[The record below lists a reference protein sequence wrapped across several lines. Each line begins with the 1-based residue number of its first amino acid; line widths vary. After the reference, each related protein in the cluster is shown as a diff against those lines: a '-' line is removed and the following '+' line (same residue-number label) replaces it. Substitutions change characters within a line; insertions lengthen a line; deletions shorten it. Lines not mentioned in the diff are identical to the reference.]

1 MADERFDA
9 IVIGGGPG
17 GYVCAIRLGQLG
29 LKAAC
34 VESEEVG
41 GICLNWG
48 CIPSKVLISAAHLYR
63 KAQHSTEFGLRC
75 TGVELD
81 LGTLQD
87 HKQAIVKKLTGGVR
101 GLLRAN
107 GATLVEGRAEIIDPK
122 SVRVTSGQG
131 TSSTFTTTRG
141 LVVATGSSTLE
152 IPGFAFDGARILG
165 AREAVSLR
173 HLPRRLL
180 VIGGGVI
187 GLELGML
194 YQALGSELTVVELLP
209 SLLSTVDQECVKV
222 VHRRISQ
229 RGGRILTRT
238 GALGQE
244 PQPDGSTSV
253 RLQTPDGPMTV
264 ECDLVLV
271 AVGMLPRSGGIGL
284 EGLGVDLDSR
294 GFIRTNQH
302 CETNVPGVYAVGD
315 VSGLPL
321 LAHKASKEG
330 EVCAEVIAG
339 QHAAKD
345 WVSVPGV
352 VFTDPEIASSG
363 MTEQQAAE
371 LGRSVKVGRF
381 PFAALGRAMSLGE
394 TDGLVKVV
402 SDPASGRILG
412 VHIVGPA
419 ASDLVSEA
427 TLGLELGVTAED
439 MALTIHPHPTL
450 SEAMMEASAAALG
463 RAIHIINR

>member
-17 GYVCAIRLGQLG
+17 GYVCTIRLGQLG

-48 CIPSKVLISAAHLYR
+48 CIPSKVLISTAHLYL

-87 HKQAIVKKLTGGVR
+87 KKQDIVKKLTSGVR
-101 GLLRAN
+101 SLLRAN
-107 GATLVEGRAEIIDPK
+107 RATLVEGHAEVIDAK

-131 TSSTFTTTRG
+131 TSSTLTATRG
-141 LVVATGSSTLE
+141 LVIATGSSTLE
-152 IPGFAFDGARILG
+152 IPGFPFDGERILG
-165 AREAVSLR
+165 ARDAVSLR
-173 HLPRRLL
+173 RVPPRLL

-209 SLLSTVDQECVKV
+209 SLLSTVDPECVKV
-222 VHRRISQ
+222 IHRRISQ
-229 RGGRILTRT
+229 RGGRIFTHT

-244 PQPDGSTSV
+244 LQPDGSTLV
-253 RLQTPDGPMTV
+253 RLQTADGPTSV

-271 AVGMLPRSGGIGL
+271 AVGMRPRSGGIGL
-284 EGLGVDLDSR
+284 ESLGVELDSR
-294 GFIRTNQH
+294 GFIRTNQR
-302 CETNVPGVYAVGD
+302 CETNVPGVYAIGD

-339 QHAAKD
+339 HHSAKD
-345 WVSVPGV
+345 WVSVPAV

-363 MTEQQAAE
+363 MSEQQAAE
-371 LGRSVKVGRF
+371 LGRAVKVGRF
-381 PFAALGRAMSLGE
+381 PFSALGRAMSLGE
-394 TDGLVKVV
+394 TDGFVKVV
-402 SDPASGRILG
+402 SDPSSGRVLG

-419 ASDLVSEA
+419 ASDLVSEV

-439 MALTIHPHPTL
+439 MAMTIHPHPTL
-450 SEAMMEASAAALG
+450 SEAVMEASEAAVG
-463 RAIHIINR
+463 HAIHIINR